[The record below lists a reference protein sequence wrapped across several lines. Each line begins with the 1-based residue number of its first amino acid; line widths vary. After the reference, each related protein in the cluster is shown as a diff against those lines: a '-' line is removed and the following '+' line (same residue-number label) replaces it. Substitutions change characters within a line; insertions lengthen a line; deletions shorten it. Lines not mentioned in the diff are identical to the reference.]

1 MLIRLGAIQRMRVA
15 RRFQGPASHGVK
27 LGDPESVGHVLIL
40 CILSGSTE
48 VGRGCRHPGVK
59 QNLSRL
65 CGRLDASSIEHG
77 RNPHD
82 RSATHELSSWS
93 PPLPR
98 QILPSPIFNRSM
110 HLAPQILFPPPSLFR
125 CHASTGH
132 HRFPHRLTISILT
145 KIRPFV
151 PYACATFS
159 CYLNTPSGMSYPNPY
174 FTDTS
179 TIL

>member
-1 MLIRLGAIQRMRVA
+1 MRQV
-15 RRFQGPASHGVK
+15 GCK
-27 LGDPESVGHVLIL
+27 LDRTRAQHALLFWNIVLSR
-40 CILSGSTE
+40 CS
-48 VGRGCRHPGVK
+48 GCRV
-59 QNLSRL
+59 SV
-65 CGRLDASSIEHG
+65 
-77 RNPHD
+77 

-98 QILPSPIFNRSM
+98 QILPSPIFYRSM

-151 PYACATFS
+151 PYTCATFS
-159 CYLNTPSGMSYPNPY
+159 YYLNTPSGMSYPNPY

-179 TIL
+179 IDHHPVTLVYVPSPPASGSTAKPAACCP